1 MRNVP
6 RLTNTQFSE
15 AEITAIVEEA
25 AAHKAYVCAHAYNSD
40 AIARCV
46 KCGVRS
52 IEHGN
57 LLDEPTAQL
66 MKVLAIRCKFGHR
79 TGPAFT
85 ARLEAHHAEL

>member
-1 MRNVP
+1 MC

-25 AAHKAYVCAHAYNSD
+25 AAHKTYVCAHAYNSD
-40 AIARCV
+40 AIARCL

-57 LLDEPTAQL
+57 LLDEPTAKL
-66 MKVLAIRCKFGHR
+66 MKVQWVHHPACPKCTAV
-79 TGPAFT
+79 TGRP
-85 ARLEAHHAEL
+85 

>member
-1 MRNVP
+1 MLASGSAC

-25 AAHKAYVCAHAYNSD
+25 QACKSYVCAHAYNSD
-40 AIARCV
+40 AIARAV

-57 LLDEPTAQL
+57 LLDRPTAEL
-66 MKVLAIRCKFGHR
+66 MKVSGNCFPPTL
-79 TGPAFT
+79 
-85 ARLEAHHAEL
+85 L